1 MNNDIKHNKLR
12 RNINI
17 FLVLFSVAVYA
28 IVGVLVVISRNA
40 ESEQLTDNQMQTAV
54 YNLRDRLVTENRTSC
69 DKASESLRLF
79 IHFLRQG
86 GQITEEQD
94 SISRQVTDFVSGET
108 FYRKVPRWTVNRGR
122 DISAVQ
128 NVIDNVYSLTGSVS
142 ALYQKIPE
150 GYLIAASNFDNSDK
164 TLLNDI
170 FIPNSSDIIPIV
182 ENAEIYTGNLTI
194 LKKQY
199 VASFFPL
206 YINSKING
214 MISCMRSF
222 GLDRETVEYIKNQSF
237 GQSGYLFAICPSGN
251 LYIHPEI
258 SGKENLHSVR
268 IINII
273 KQASESNDILTQ
285 SFTLPDKD
293 LAVRQKTLY
302 IKELDTYV
310 GVSCPES
317 ELKINRSELTLIII
331 ALSLGAIFTAAIT
344 VFMNLLFFRLFNKI
358 RRTVILI
365 AKGQL
370 PGTKSRSSIFEP
382 KEITELEQ
390 YVTDIVS
397 IKNKRIKC
405 IEKMTEGDFDSPEE
419 IEPGKDAEADLV
431 AKLRKKLTIKSQEN
445 RKRKEEEEHA
455 DWVNAGITKF
465 IEILRFH
472 GQDRQVLAYNIISNI
487 VKYLGANQG
496 ALYFTNEENPEH
508 VTLDMAACYA
518 YEKQKLIKESFS
530 VDEGLLGRAY
540 HESRIINLTELPEN
554 YIKIVSGLGDAEPKN
569 LVIVPLIFNNKN
581 SGMIEVA
588 SFKVFEPHEI
598 TFLERIA
605 ESIASAISGLKIS
618 ERTESLLQKSQEQ
631 SKLMKIQEVEMRRNL
646 AEMRRLKEDAENKDS
661 EMRGLFRAV
670 EATSLVTEYDKDGTI
685 TRVNPR
691 VTDLLQVSEEEL
703 IGKNHSDISSFKP
716 DNKDYRKF
724 WDDIR
729 HGQTRSLVESID
741 TKQKKVWISETFSPI
756 IDDKGA
762 VLKIINIGMD
772 VSETKVLERQLRMQ
786 EREIN
791 RQMDK
796 MNEKEKELLDK
807 QKFIEDREQ
816 EIKTFTETFDRC
828 MVRID
833 FNRRGIILYA
843 NSLFTNMMMMGEGT
857 AVNHDITE
865 FLVPEAM
872 VLFDTS
878 LSMLVQGKELSEKLR
893 FVSGNTGKKT
903 TVMANE
909 YPIINTKGDVERI
922 MLIGSVLK
930 EG

>member
-1 MNNDIKHNKLR
+1 MNNDIKQNNLR
-12 RNINI
+12 RNLNI
-17 FLVLFSVAVYA
+17 FLVLFSIAVYS
-28 IVGVLVVISRNA
+28 IVGILVVVSRNA
-40 ESEQLTDNQMQTAV
+40 ESEQQIDERMLSAV
-54 YNLRDRLVTENRTSC
+54 NNLRDRLIIENKTSC
-69 DKASESLRLF
+69 DKTSESLRLF

-86 GQITEEQD
+86 GQVTEEKD
-94 SISRQVTDFVSGET
+94 SVSRQVTDFVTGET
-108 FYRKVPRWTVNRGR
+108 FYRKVPRWTIRGR

-128 NVIDNVYSLTGSVS
+128 AIIDNVYSLTGSVS
-142 ALYQKIPE
+142 AIYQKIPE
-150 GYLIAASNFDNSDK
+150 GYLNSASNFDHSDK
-164 TLLNDI
+164 SLLNDI
-170 FIPNSSDIIPIV
+170 FIPNSSEIIPIV

-214 MISCMRSF
+214 MISCMRPF
-222 GLDRETVEYIKNQSF
+222 GLTRETVEYVKSQSF
-237 GQSGYLFAICPSGN
+237 GQSGYLFAICISGN
-251 LYIHPEI
+251 MYIHPEM
-258 SGKENLHSVR
+258 SSKESLHTVR
-268 IINII
+268 LVNKI
-273 KQASESNDILTQ
+273 KQASETDGIVTE
-285 SFTLPDKD
+285 TYMMPDKD
-293 LAVRQKTLY
+293 YEVRQKTYY
-302 IKELDTYV
+302 IKDLDTYV
-310 GVSCPES
+310 GVCCPES
-317 ELKINRSELTLIII
+317 ELKMDRSELTMIIL
-331 ALSLGAIFTAAIT
+331 ALSLGCIFTAVIS
-344 VFMNLLFFRLFNKI
+344 VFMNMLFFRLFNKI
-358 RRTVILI
+358 RQTVIFI
-365 AKGQL
+365 AKGKL
-370 PGTKSRSSIFEP
+370 PETHSRTSVFEP
-382 KEITELEQ
+382 KEIAELEQ
-390 YVTDIVS
+390 YVTDIVT

-405 IEKMTEGDFDSPEE
+405 IEKITDGDFDSPEE
-419 IEPGKDAEADLV
+419 IEPGKDSEADLI
-431 AKLRKKLTIKSQEN
+431 AALRKKLTIKSQEN
-445 RKRKEEEEHA
+445 RKRQEEEEHA

-496 ALYFTNEENPEH
+496 ALYFTNEDNPEH

-518 YEKQKLIKESFS
+518 YEKQKLVQGSFS

-646 AEMRRLKEDAENKDS
+646 AEMRRLKEEAENKDS

-670 EATSLVTEYDKDGTI
+670 EATSLVTEYDKDGII

-756 IDDKGA
+756 LDDKGN

-816 EIKTFTETFDRC
+816 EVKAFTETFDRC

-843 NSLFTNMMMMGEGT
+843 NSMFTNMMMMGVGT
-857 AVNHDITE
+857 AVNHDLTE
-865 FLVPEAM
+865 FLVPEAV

-878 LSMLVQGKELSEKLR
+878 LSMLLQGKELTEKLR
-893 FVSGNTGKKT
+893 FVSGNTGRKT

-922 MLIGSVLK
+922 MLIGSILK

>member
-1 MNNDIKHNKLR
+1 MNNDIKQNKLR
-12 RNINI
+12 RNVSI
-17 FLVLFSVAVYA
+17 FLVLFSIAVYT
-28 IVGVLVVISRNA
+28 IVGILVIISRNT
-40 ESEQLTDNQMQTAV
+40 ESEQQTDEKMLTAV
-54 YNLRDRLVTENRTSC
+54 NNLRDRLLIENKTSC

-86 GQITEEQD
+86 GQITEEKD
-94 SISRQVTDFVSGET
+94 SVSRQVTDFVTGET
-108 FYRKVPRWTVNRGR
+108 FYRKVPRWTIRGR
-122 DISAVQ
+122 DFSAVQ
-128 NVIDNVYSLTGSVS
+128 TIIDNVYSLTGSVS
-142 ALYQKIPE
+142 AIYQKIPE
-150 GYLIAASNFDNSDK
+150 GYLNSASNFDHSDRS
-164 TLLNDI
+164 LLNDI
-170 FIPNSSDIIPIV
+170 FIPNSSEIIPIV

-214 MISCMRSF
+214 MISCMRPF
-222 GLDRETVEYIKNQSF
+222 GLTRETVEYIKNQTF
-237 GQSGYLFAICPSGN
+237 GQSGYLFAVCLSGN
-251 LYIHPEI
+251 MYIHPEM
-258 SGKENLHSVR
+258 SSKESLHTVR
-268 IINII
+268 LVNKI
-273 KQASESNDILTQ
+273 KQASETSGIVTE
-285 SFTLPDKD
+285 TYMMPDKD
-293 LAVRQKTLY
+293 LEVRQKTLY
-302 IKELDTYV
+302 IKELDTYI
-310 GVSCPES
+310 GVCCPES
-317 ELKINRSELTLIII
+317 ELQIDRSELTMIII
-331 ALSLGAIFTAAIT
+331 ALSLGCIFTAVIS
-344 VFMNLLFFRLFNKI
+344 VFMNMLFFRLFNKI
-358 RRTVILI
+358 RQTVIHI
-365 AKGQL
+365 ARGQL
-370 PGTKSRSSIFEP
+370 PETQTRTSIFEP
-382 KEITELEQ
+382 KEIAELEQ
-390 YVTDIVS
+390 YVTDIVT
-397 IKNKRIKC
+397 IKNQRIKC
-405 IEKMTEGDFDSPEE
+405 IEKITEGDFDSPEE
-419 IEPGKDAEADLV
+419 IEPGKDTEADLV
-431 AKLRKKLTIKSQEN
+431 AALRKKLTIKSQEN
-445 RKRKEEEEHA
+445 RKRLEEEEHS
-455 DWVNAGITKF
+455 DWVNEGITKF

-496 ALYFTNEENPEH
+496 ALYFTNEDNPEH

-518 YEKQKLIKESFS
+518 YEKQKLIQASFS

-569 LVIVPLIFNNKN
+569 LVIVPLVFNNKN
-581 SGMIEVA
+581 SGMIEIA

-646 AEMRRLKEDAENKDS
+646 AEMRRLKEEAENKDT
-661 EMRGLFRAV
+661 EMKGLFRAV

-703 IGKNHSDISSFKP
+703 IGKNHTDISSFSP

-741 TKQKKVWISETFSPI
+741 TKQKKVWISETFSPVL
-756 IDDKGA
+756 DDKGN

-816 EIKTFTETFDRC
+816 EVKAFTETFDRC

-843 NSLFTNMMMMGEGT
+843 NSMFTNIMMMGVGT
-857 AVNHDITE
+857 AVNHDLTE
-865 FLVPEAM
+865 FLVPEAV

-878 LSMLVQGKELSEKLR
+878 LSMLLQGKELSEKLR

-922 MLIGSVLK
+922 MLIGSILK

>member
-1 MNNDIKHNKLR
+1 MNNDIKQNKLR
-12 RNINI
+12 RNVSI
-17 FLVLFSVAVYA
+17 FLVLFSIAVYA
-28 IVGVLVVISRNA
+28 IVGILVIISRNA
-40 ESEQLTDNQMQTAV
+40 ESEQQTDDKMLTAV
-54 YNLRDRLVTENRTSC
+54 NNLRDRLIIENKTSC

-86 GQITEEQD
+86 GQITEEKD
-94 SISRQVTDFVSGET
+94 SVSRQVTDFVTGET
-108 FYRKVPRWTVNRGR
+108 FYRKVPRWTIRGR
-122 DISAVQ
+122 DFSAVQ
-128 NVIDNVYSLTGSVS
+128 TIIDNVYSLTGSVS
-142 ALYQKIPE
+142 AIYQKIPE
-150 GYLIAASNFDNSDK
+150 GYLNSASNFDHSDRS
-164 TLLNDI
+164 LLNDI
-170 FIPNSSDIIPIV
+170 FIPNSSEIIPIV

-214 MISCMRSF
+214 MISCMRPF
-222 GLDRETVEYIKNQSF
+222 GLTRETVEYIKNQTF
-237 GQSGYLFAICPSGN
+237 GQSGYLFAVCLSGN
-251 LYIHPEI
+251 MYIHPEM
-258 SGKENLHSVR
+258 SSKESLHTVR
-268 IINII
+268 LVNKI
-273 KQASESNDILTQ
+273 KQASETSGIVTE
-285 SFTLPDKD
+285 TYMMPDKD
-293 LAVRQKTLY
+293 LEVRQKTLY
-302 IKELDTYV
+302 IKELDTYI
-310 GVSCPES
+310 GVCCPES
-317 ELKINRSELTLIII
+317 ELQIDRSELTMIII
-331 ALSLGAIFTAAIT
+331 ALSLGCIFTAVIS
-344 VFMNLLFFRLFNKI
+344 VFMNMLFFRLFNKI
-358 RRTVILI
+358 RQTVIHI
-365 AKGQL
+365 ARGQL
-370 PGTKSRSSIFEP
+370 PETQSRTSIFEP
-382 KEITELEQ
+382 KEIAELEQ
-390 YVTDIVS
+390 YVTDIVT
-397 IKNKRIKC
+397 IKNQRIKC
-405 IEKMTEGDFDSPEE
+405 IEKITEGDFDSPEE
-419 IEPGKDAEADLV
+419 IEPGKDTEADLV
-431 AKLRKKLTIKSQEN
+431 AALRKKLTIKSQEN
-445 RKRKEEEEHA
+445 RKRLEEEEHS
-455 DWVNAGITKF
+455 DWVNEGITKF

-496 ALYFTNEENPEH
+496 ALYFTNEDNPEH

-518 YEKQKLIKESFS
+518 YEKQKLIQASFS

-569 LVIVPLIFNNKN
+569 LVIVPLVFNNKN
-581 SGMIEVA
+581 SGMIEIA

-646 AEMRRLKEDAENKDS
+646 AEMRRLKEEAENKDT
-661 EMRGLFRAV
+661 EMKGLFRAV

-703 IGKNHSDISSFKP
+703 IGKNHTDISSFSP

-741 TKQKKVWISETFSPI
+741 TKQKKVWISETFSPVL
-756 IDDKGA
+756 DDKGN

-816 EIKTFTETFDRC
+816 EVKAFTETFDRC

-843 NSLFTNMMMMGEGT
+843 NSMFTNIMMMGVGT
-857 AVNHDITE
+857 AVNHDLTE
-865 FLVPEAM
+865 FLVPEAV

-878 LSMLVQGKELSEKLR
+878 LSMLLQGKELSEKLR

-922 MLIGSVLK
+922 MLIGSILK

>member
-1 MNNDIKHNKLR
+1 MNIDKKHNKLR

-17 FLVLFSVAVYA
+17 FLIMFSIAVYT
-28 IVGVLVVISRNA
+28 IVGILVIVNRNA
-40 ESEQLTDNQMQTAV
+40 ESRRQTDDRMQTAV
-54 YNLRDRLVTENRTSC
+54 YNLRDRLTIENKTYS

-86 GQITEEQD
+86 GQVTEEQD

-108 FYRKVPRWTVNRGR
+108 FYRKVPRWTIKGR
-122 DISAVQ
+122 DISTVQ
-128 NVIDNVYSLTGSVS
+128 NIIDNIYSLTGSLS
-142 ALYQKIPE
+142 AIYQKIPE
-150 GYLIAASNFDNSDK
+150 GYLISASNFDQSDK
-164 TLLNDI
+164 NLLNDI

-182 ENAEIYTGNLTI
+182 ENAEIYTGNMTI

-214 MISCMRSF
+214 MISCMRPF
-222 GLDRETVEYIKNQSF
+222 VLNRETVEFIKNQNF
-237 GQSGYLFAICPSGN
+237 GKSGYLFAISQSGN
-251 LYIHPEI
+251 VYIHPEM
-258 SGKENLHSVR
+258 SNKESLHSVR
-268 IINII
+268 LINII
-273 KQASESNDILTQ
+273 KQADENGNILTET
-285 SFTLPDKD
+285 FNMPDKD
-293 LAVRQKTLY
+293 IMVCQKTMY
-302 IKELDTYV
+302 IKELDIYI
-310 GVSCPES
+310 GVCCPES
-317 ELKINRSELTLIII
+317 ELKINQSELTIIII
-331 ALSLGAIFTAAIT
+331 ALVAGGLLTAMIF
-344 VFMNLLFFRLFNKI
+344 VFLNSQFFRLFNKI
-358 RRTVILI
+358 RNSVELI
-365 AKGQL
+365 SQGEL
-370 PGTKSRSSIFEP
+370 PEKDLNPSALEP
-382 KEITELEQ
+382 KEIAELEK
-390 YVTDIVS
+390 YVADIVTV
-397 IKNKRIKC
+397 KNQRIKC
-405 IEKMTEGDFDSPEE
+405 IEKISNGDFESPEE
-419 IEPGKDAEADLV
+419 IKPGTDSEADLL
-431 AKLRKKLTIKSQEN
+431 ADLRKKLTIKSQEN
-445 RKRKEEEEHA
+445 RKRLEEEEHS

-487 VKYLGANQG
+487 VKYLNANQG
-496 ALYFTNEENPEH
+496 AIYFTNEENPEH

-518 YEKQKLIKESFS
+518 YEKQKLIQGSFS
-530 VDEGLLGRAY
+530 TDEGLLGRAY
-540 HESRIINLTELPEN
+540 HENRIINLTELPEN
-554 YIKIVSGLGDAEPKN
+554 YIKIVSGLGGAQPAN

-581 SGMIEVA
+581 SGMIEIA
-588 SFKVFEPHEI
+588 SFKVFLPHEI

-646 AEMRRLKEDAENKDS
+646 AELRRLKEDAENKDT

-670 EATSLVTEYDKDGTI
+670 EATSLVTEYDKDGII
-685 TRVNPR
+685 THVNPR
-691 VTDLLQVSEEEL
+691 VTDLLQMSEEEL
-703 IGKNHSDISSFKP
+703 IGKNHTDISSFSP
-716 DNKDYRKF
+716 DNKDYKKF

-729 HGQTRSLVESID
+729 HGQTRSMVESID

-756 IDDKGA
+756 LDDKGN
-762 VLKIINIGMD
+762 VMKIINIGMD

-807 QKFIEDREQ
+807 QKFIEEREQ
-816 EIKTFTETFDRC
+816 EVKIFTETFDRC

-843 NSLFTNMMMMGEGT
+843 NVMFTNMMMMASGT
-857 AVNHDITE
+857 AVNHDLTE
-865 FLVPEAM
+865 FLVPEAV

-878 LSMLVQGKELSEKLR
+878 LSMLLQGKELTEKLR
-893 FVSGNTGKKT
+893 FVSGNTGRKIT
-903 TVMANE
+903 IMANE

-922 MLIGSVLK
+922 MLIGSILK

>member
-1 MNNDIKHNKLR
+1 MNIDKKNTKLR

-17 FLVLFSVAVYA
+17 FLVLFSIAVYA
-28 IVGVLVVISRNA
+28 VVCVLVIVNRNA
-40 ESEQLTDNQMQTAV
+40 ECQQEVDEKMQTAV
-54 YNLRDRLVTENRTSC
+54 YNLRDRLITENKTSC

-79 IHFLRQG
+79 TYFLRQG
-86 GQITEEQD
+86 GQVTEEQD

-108 FYRKVPRWTVNRGR
+108 FYRKVPRWTIRGR
-122 DISAVQ
+122 DISTVQ
-128 NVIDNVYSLTGSVS
+128 TIIDNVYSLTGSVS
-142 ALYQKIPE
+142 AIYQKIPE
-150 GYLIAASNFDNSDK
+150 GYLISASNFDHSDK
-164 TLLNDI
+164 NLLNDI
-170 FIPNSSDIIPIV
+170 YIPNSSEIIPIV
-182 ENAEIYTGNLTI
+182 ENAEIYTGNMTI

-214 MISCMRSF
+214 MISCMRPF
-222 GLDRETVEYIKNQSF
+222 GLNRETVEYIKNQSF
-237 GQSGYLFAICPSGN
+237 GQSGYLFAVCLSGN
-251 LYIHPEI
+251 MYIHPEM
-258 SGKENLHSVR
+258 SSKESLHTVR
-268 IINII
+268 IVNKI
-273 KQASESNDILTQ
+273 KQASESERMLTE
-285 SFTLPDKD
+285 SFIMPDKD
-293 LAVRQKTLY
+293 VQVRQKTLY
-302 IKELDTYV
+302 IKELDTYI
-310 GVSCPES
+310 GVCCPES
-317 ELKINRSELTLIII
+317 ELEINTSEFSIII
-331 ALSLGAIFTAAIT
+331 SALAVGCILTAILS
-344 VFMNLLFFRLFNKI
+344 VFLNSLFFRLFGKI
-358 RRTVILI
+358 RKSVMLI
-365 AKGQL
+365 SQGTL
-370 PGTKSRSSIFEP
+370 PETQSKPSVLEP
-382 KEITELEQ
+382 KEIAELEQ
-390 YVTDIVS
+390 YVADIEK
-397 IKNKRIKC
+397 IKNQRIKC
-405 IEKMTEGDFDSPEE
+405 IEKISAGDFDSPED
-419 IEPGKDAEADLV
+419 IEPGRDAEADLV
-431 AKLRKKLTIKSQEN
+431 AGLRKKLTIKSQEN
-445 RKRKEEEEHA
+445 LKRQEEEEHT

-518 YEKQKLIKESFS
+518 YEKQKLIQESFS

-540 HESRIINLTELPEN
+540 HENRIINLTELPEN
-554 YIKIVSGLGDAEPKN
+554 YIKIVSGLGGAEPSN
-569 LVIVPLIFNNKN
+569 LIIVPLIFNNKN
-581 SGMIEVA
+581 SGMIEIA
-588 SFKVFEPHEI
+588 SFKVFQPHEI

-646 AEMRRLKEDAENKDS
+646 AEMRRLKEETENKDS

-685 TRVNPR
+685 THVNPR
-691 VTDLLQVSEEEL
+691 VTDLLQISEEEL
-703 IGKNHSDISSFKP
+703 IGKNHTDISSFSP
-716 DNKDYRKF
+716 ENKEYRKF
-724 WDDIR
+724 WDDLR
-729 HGQTRSLVESID
+729 HGQTRSMVESID
-741 TKQKKVWISETFSPI
+741 TKQKKVWISETFSPVL
-756 IDDKGA
+756 DDKGN

-816 EIKTFTETFDRC
+816 EVKTFTETFDRC

-833 FNRRGIILYA
+833 FNRRGIILHA
-843 NSLFTNMMMMGEGT
+843 NSMFTNIMMMAEGS
-857 AVNHDITE
+857 AVNHDLTE
-865 FLVPEAM
+865 FLVPEAV

-878 LSMLVQGKELSEKLR
+878 LSMLLQGKELVEKLR

-922 MLIGSVLK
+922 MLIGSIIK